1 MVAVCISPS
10 VEPFRSNLFGRNPIA
25 IVALVILLAFEA
37 HAAAAGAETE
47 LWNELRITA
56 KWSDRVDL
64 IAAGALRFEDNFSV
78 MNRASLQLGL
88 NLRPMPWLTFTP
100 NYQYIAHD
108 PAEDV
113 RTHEH
118 RPGLLTAVRI
128 PIERAEITLSTGIEY
143 RVRENKEDSWRV
155 RPKVKVEHPLGPEQW
170 NLSGYTADE
179 LFYDSSANEFVHNRF
194 FFGIEKKVATNW
206 SANLYYCRQHDL
218 QGRKPDL
225 DIIGVSIGVRFDLA
239 RAEHRSQPSE
249 K

>member
-1 MVAVCISPS
+1 VIPKFAGSTVA
-10 VEPFRSNLFGRNPIA
+10 
-25 IVALVILLAFEA
+25 LLAFA
-37 HAAAAGAETE
+37 TLLPAASDASDPGEKTE

-143 RVRENKEDSWRV
+143 RIRENKEDSWRV
-155 RPKVKVEHPLGPEQW
+155 RPKVKVEHPFGPEQW

-206 SANLYYCRQHDL
+206 SANIYYCRQHDL

-225 DIIGVSIGVRFDLA
+225 DIIGVSIGVRFDFA
-239 RAEHRSQPSE
+239 RSERRSQPAE